1 MVELVKDAV
10 KDKTYVKLCV
20 NKAHMGP
27 VDLDVA
33 KKRSAS
39 KLSAAAN
46 KIRLRADL
54 TVSPISSVSGDSVD
68 KDKEPSGNK
77 SYVLFH
83 DDEKMTSQIVAKY
96 AVLHFEAWHRVFGK
110 PGTPDYLKKMTEF
123 TTAQSKAYASLGIN
137 PAGDKKPELNH
148 QQRNVYNQIVGPV
161 GFDYYEYHLAFKMVN
176 QKGFTRTTTYRSLR
190 PLSLEDIHRKVK
202 AMAKQLSNEITVAIK
217 VSN

>member
-10 KDKTYVKLCV
+10 KDKTYVKLCT

-33 KKRSAS
+33 RKRSAS

-54 TVSPISSVSGDSVD
+54 TVSPVNSVSGDSVNED
-68 KDKEPSGNK
+68 KKPSGNK
-77 SYVLFH
+77 SFVIQISDESH
-83 DDEKMTSQIVAKY
+83 DSQTIARN
-96 AVLHFEAWHRVFGK
+96 AVLLFEAWHRKYGET
-110 PGTPDYLKKMTEF
+110 GTPDYQKKMTEF
-123 TTAQSKAYASLGIN
+123 TAAQSKAYASLGIN

-148 QQRNVYNQIVGPV
+148 QQRDVYNQIVGPV
-161 GFDYYEYHLAFKMVN
+161 GFDYYEYHLAFKMEN

-190 PLSLEDIHRKVK
+190 PLSLDDICRKV
-202 AMAKQLSNEITVAIK
+202 MSEAKQLSKEIKVATK